1 MRNQNIAPHYRE
13 YASEKRKLFQIMQR
27 RNQAKAQKYKE
38 DEEVRKLRKHQFN
51 LIRWDVV
58 RQLSNEKLDEAAFLR
73 KRRLFYHW
81 WL

>member
-13 YASEKRKLFQIMQR
+13 YTIEKRKLFQIMQR